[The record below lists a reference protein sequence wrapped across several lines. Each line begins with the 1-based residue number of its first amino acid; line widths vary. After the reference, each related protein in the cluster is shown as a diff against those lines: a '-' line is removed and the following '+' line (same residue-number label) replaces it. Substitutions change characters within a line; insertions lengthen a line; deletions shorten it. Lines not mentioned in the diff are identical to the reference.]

1 MSCHSATRN
10 SKEETDELDT
20 AVASTSLV
28 SFRSAVAGFCFNPE
42 SPMLRRSSGES
53 RQVEKLG
60 LCKETEFGQT
70 SVENKSTQS
79 SKRKVDEAKT
89 ASVVKKKKKPKRSY
103 AEPQRYAHLN
113 GLPDILGDELDGKL
127 YILPSVTVL
136 ILFKYC
142 FVGSSQYGVENNQ
155 FRD

>member
-1 MSCHSATRN
+1 MSRDSATPN

-28 SFRSAVAGFCFNPE
+28 SFRSAVAGFRFNSE
-42 SPMLRRSSGES
+42 SPTLRRSSGKS

-60 LCKETEFGQT
+60 LYEETECGQL

-79 SKRKVDEAKT
+79 NKRKTGEAET
-89 ASVVKKKKKPKRSY
+89 AVKKRKKPKRGY

-113 GLPDILGDELDGKL
+113 GLPGILGDELDGKL
-127 YILPSVTVL
+127 YILP
-136 ILFKYC
+136 
-142 FVGSSQYGVENNQ
+142 
-155 FRD
+155 